1 MVKLQ
6 ESKDRY
12 FLSIPRT
19 LVKQKNWKKGQD
31 LFLVFNE
38 RGNIEIADQIKN

>member
-12 FLSIPRT
+12 FITVPRQ
-19 LVKQKNWKKGQD
+19 LVSKKGWAKGQE

-38 RGNIEIADQIKN
+38 RGNIEVTDKI

>member
-38 RGNIEIADQIKN
+38 RGNIEITDQIKN

>member
-6 ESKDRY
+6 EGKSHY
-12 FLSIPRT
+12 FLCIPKS
-19 LVKQKNWKKGQD
+19 LVKQKGWNKGQE

-38 RGNIEIADQIKN
+38 RGNIEIADKVK